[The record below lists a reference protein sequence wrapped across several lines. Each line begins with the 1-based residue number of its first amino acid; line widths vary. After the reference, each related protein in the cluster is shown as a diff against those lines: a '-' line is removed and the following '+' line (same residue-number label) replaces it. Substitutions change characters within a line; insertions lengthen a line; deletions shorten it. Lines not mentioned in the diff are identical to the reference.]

1 MWFDV
6 QAALEALGDN
16 EIQRPTPAIPANPAN
31 QERKA
36 KRETSQIAEI
46 AGLAAQPPSKTKSLL
61 RAIEESHKPKSQW
74 QARAGALSSHTG
86 LGATVTYQL
95 IDKLLAQGR
104 IIQSKDG
111 VLSIG
116 GNAKGS

>member
-6 QAALEALGDN
+6 QAALKALGDT
-16 EIQRPTPAIPANPAN
+16 EIQCPPPAIPANPAN
-31 QERKA
+31 LERKPR
-36 KRETSQIAEI
+36 RESPQIAEI
-46 AGLAAQPPSKTKSLL
+46 AGLAAQPASKTKSLL
-61 RAIEESHKPKSQW
+61 RAIEEGHKPQSRW

-111 VLSIG
+111 ILSVG

>member
-6 QAALEALGDN
+6 QAALEALGDT
-16 EIQRPTPAIPANPAN
+16 ETQSPPPANLANPAN
-31 QERKA
+31 LERNPR
-36 KRETSQIAEI
+36 REAPRIAEI
-46 AGLAAQPPSKTKSLL
+46 AGLAAQTPSKTKSLL
-61 RAIEESHKPKSQW
+61 RAIEESHKPQSRW

-86 LGATVTYQL
+86 LGATVTYQQ

-104 IIQSKDG
+104 IIQSRDG

-116 GNAKGS
+116 RNAKGS

>member
-16 EIQRPTPAIPANPAN
+16 ETQRPAPANLANPAN
-31 QERKA
+31 QEGKP
-36 KRETSQIAEI
+36 KQESPQIAEI

-61 RAIEESHKPKSQW
+61 RAIEESHKPQSRW

-111 VLSIG
+111 ILSVG
-116 GNAKGS
+116 GNAKGG